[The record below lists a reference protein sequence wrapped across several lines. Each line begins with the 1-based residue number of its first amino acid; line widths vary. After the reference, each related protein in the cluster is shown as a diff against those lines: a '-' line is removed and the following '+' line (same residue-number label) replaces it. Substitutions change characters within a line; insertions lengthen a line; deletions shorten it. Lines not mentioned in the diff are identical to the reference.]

1 MYNLSSGKVCD
12 GEADKLVK
20 ILELAEIEAKVSMK
34 ELKQRP
40 NYFMIQFQGKT
51 KLCSENTTKKSR
63 KKINQRKS
71 LSKVS

>member
-34 ELKQRP
+34 ESKQRT
-40 NYFMIQFQGKT
+40 NYFMIQFQDKI
-51 KLCSENTTKKSR
+51 KLCSENKTKKSR
-63 KKINQRKS
+63 RKINQRKS